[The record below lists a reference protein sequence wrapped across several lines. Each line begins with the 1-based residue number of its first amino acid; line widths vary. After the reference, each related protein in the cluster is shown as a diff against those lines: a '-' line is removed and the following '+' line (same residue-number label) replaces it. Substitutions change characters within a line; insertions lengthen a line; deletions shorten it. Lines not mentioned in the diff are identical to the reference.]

1 MGWTIF
7 MLFVAILS
15 LAFAII
21 LLYFAWERF
30 KERKESYVIYLLVSA
45 LDFISFVTCLDIAFH

>member
-30 KERKESYVIYLLVSA
+30 NERKEIYVVYLLVAA
-45 LDFISFVTCLDIAFH
+45 LDFVSFVTCLDVAFH

>member
-7 MLFVAILS
+7 MLFMAILS
-15 LAFAII
+15 LDFAII

-30 KERKESYVIYLLVSA
+30 KERKESCVVYLLVAA
-45 LDFISFVTCLDIAFH
+45 LDFVSFVTCLDVAFH